1 MSELAVDPLSKDWR
15 KVSHEK
21 NITDVI
27 QISEDVDLI
36 NESVLDVEDGNN
48 NAMPRRNKKFYW
60 SSRRQWAEQD
70 SNTKTSIS

>member
-21 NITDVI
+21 SITDVI

-48 NAMPRRNKKFYW
+48 NGGVKTIAMSRRNKKFY
-60 SSRRQWAEQD
+60 
-70 SNTKTSIS
+70 

>member
-48 NAMPRRNKKFYW
+48 NAMPRRNKKFY
-60 SSRRQWAEQD
+60 
-70 SNTKTSIS
+70 

>member
-48 NAMPRRNKKFYW
+48 NGGVKTIAMPRRNKKFY
-60 SSRRQWAEQD
+60 
-70 SNTKTSIS
+70 